1 MSAIRLDRVDWTA
14 PPEAVIPAKLREI
27 EISIVIIF

>member
-14 PPEAVIPAKLREI
+14 PPEAAIPTKREI
-27 EISIVIIF
+27 EISSVIIF